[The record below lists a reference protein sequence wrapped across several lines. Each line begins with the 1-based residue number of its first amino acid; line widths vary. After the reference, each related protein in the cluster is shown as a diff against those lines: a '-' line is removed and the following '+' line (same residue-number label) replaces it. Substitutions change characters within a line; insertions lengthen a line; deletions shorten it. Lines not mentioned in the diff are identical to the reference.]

1 LKNGYLAWIVASVLC
16 SSIAHFALKQGA
28 LRLNLGGGPASAL
41 LRLGT
46 NGWLISGAMLHA
58 LALALWVVGLRHVE
72 LSVAYPFIALGF
84 VLVSLLSWLFLN
96 EALGAARVTGMM
108 LIASGVVLIA
118 RT

>member
-1 LKNGYLAWIVASVLC
+1 MKSAYLTWILTSVLC
-16 SSIAHFALKQGA
+16 SSIAHFALKLGA
-28 LRLNLGGGPASAL
+28 LRLNLGGGAADVI

-46 NGWLISGAMLHA
+46 NGWLILGGMLHA
-58 LALALWVVGLRHVE
+58 LALALWVIGLKHVE

-84 VLVSLLSWLFLN
+84 VLVSLLSWLFLS
-96 EALGAARVTGMM
+96 EALSAARLIGML